1 MKSAVISVFVMLA
14 MFQFVVKQGQAAVTC
29 KQVNDALAACVP
41 YLTNGGVPSTPC
53 CNGVGELR
61 TSAVTTADRQAAC
74 NCVKQAAARIPT
86 IKEDDAA
93 TLPAK
98 CHVQVDFPISK
109 NTNCED
115 FSGNMIL
122 ARILLHLLFQNKY
135 ASTAEGKD
143 LLRDSPHQGRLD
155 SSNDNLFSAI
165 VGLLTFRRGA

>member
-1 MKSAVISVFVMLA
+1 MRLGFAIPHHHPSRERFKLALTFQQIPSDLPTRETKNRIMK
-14 MFQFVVKQGQAAVTC
+14 T
-29 KQVNDALAACVP
+29 CVP

-109 NTNCED
+109 NTNCE
-115 FSGNMIL
+115 
-122 ARILLHLLFQNKY
+122 
-135 ASTAEGKD
+135 E
-143 LLRDSPHQGRLD
+143 
-155 SSNDNLFSAI
+155 
-165 VGLLTFRRGA
+165 

>member
-1 MKSAVISVFVMLA
+1 MMKRAVISVFVMLA

-29 KQVNDALAACVP
+29 KQVDDALAACVP

-61 TSAVTTADRQAAC
+61 NSAETTADRQAAC

-115 FSGNMIL
+115 I
-122 ARILLHLLFQNKY
+122 H
-135 ASTAEGKD
+135 
-143 LLRDSPHQGRLD
+143 
-155 SSNDNLFSAI
+155 
-165 VGLLTFRRGA
+165 

>member
-14 MFQFVVKQGQAAVTC
+14 MFLFVVKQGQAAVTC
-29 KQVNDALAACVP
+29 KQVDDALAACVP

-74 NCVKQAAARIPT
+74 NCVKKAAARIPT
-86 IKEDDAA
+86 IKEDNAA

-115 FSGNMIL
+115 I
-122 ARILLHLLFQNKY
+122 H
-135 ASTAEGKD
+135 
-143 LLRDSPHQGRLD
+143 
-155 SSNDNLFSAI
+155 
-165 VGLLTFRRGA
+165 